1 MGLKMCCAV
10 LENVTCSA
18 RHDPAGR
25 AADHHHHGGERGGQD
40 LGEERALISTFKWHV
55 KSTKQ
60 SQSQLETKRDVKLSL
75 TGRARLHNLHSEL
88 QCCRRDGRTA
98 ADPAWSLHGML
109 RCSPRSGRATKDFQL
124 LRRDFFTIL
133 N

>member
-25 AADHHHHGGERGGQD
+25 AADHLHGGERGGQD

-88 QCCRRDGRTA
+88 QNCRRDGRTA
-98 ADPAWSLHGML
+98 ADCSRPSLEPAPNSALQSPEWS
-109 RCSPRSGRATKDFQL
+109 RS
-124 LRRDFFTIL
+124 
-133 N
+133 